1 MPVVLI
7 LLPPSEGKAA
17 PARRG
22 RPTDLDR
29 LSLPELTEHR
39 TRVLSSL
46 IGLSSRPEAATLL
59 GLGPQQAEQV
69 RRNVELGSLPGRPA
83 LEIYTGVLFSALDHA
98 TLSPTAK
105 RRAAAAV
112 RVQSALWGPIGPSDR
127 IAPYRLSIGATLP
140 AIGPLASFWRRSIER
155 IAPTSDGGV
164 ILDCRSSGYASA
176 WRGDRDQ
183 SSRTVAVR
191 VLTEVNGRLAVVSH
205 AAKHTRGL
213 VARAA
218 LSADRAPRSP
228 QQVAD
233 LVGADW
239 RCELVETSSG
249 WRLDV
254 ITGPEES
261 RTGQTQAATSRTQG
275 SARAVG

>member
-1 MPVVLI
+1 MLI
-7 LLPPSEGKAA
+7 LLPPSEGKAP

-22 RPTDLDR
+22 RPTDLHR
-29 LSLPELTEHR
+29 LSLPELTEPR

-46 IGLSSRPEAATLL
+46 VELSSRPEAATLL
-59 GLGPQQAEQV
+59 GLGPQQADQV
-69 RRNVELGSLPGRPA
+69 RRNVDLVTLPSRPA
-83 LEIYTGVLFSALDHA
+83 LEVYTGVLFSALDHA
-98 TLSPTAK
+98 TLPPAAT
-105 RRAAAAV
+105 RRATAAI

-140 AIGPLASFWRRSIER
+140 GIGPLASFWRRSIER

-191 VLTEVNGRLAVVSH
+191 VLTEVNGRLVIVSH

-218 LSADRAPRSP
+218 LSADRTPRSP

-239 RCELVETSSG
+239 RCELVETASG

-254 ITGPEES
+254 ITDP
-261 RTGQTQAATSRTQG
+261 ATSQTGTSPTETTQTG
-275 SARAVG
+275 TTARAVG